1 MLKKRVIIYN
11 APVILTYT
19 IVALIILIVGL
30 VTDNRTTY
38 ALFSV
43 YRGSWAQPLT
53 YFRLFSHILGHS
65 SVQHYVNNFMY
76 ILLIGPAVEERYGS
90 RNLLIMILT
99 TALVIGLVN
108 VFLFPGTA
116 LLGASG
122 IVFMLIVLGSATNY
136 SHGQI
141 PLTMVMIALI
151 YIGNEVYKGI
161 TQQDTISQLAHI
173 IGGIMGIIFVLIMP
187 KYRKS

>member
-1 MLKKRVIIYN
+1 MKKKVIIYN

-43 YRGSWAQPLT
+43 YRGSWTQPLT

-90 RNLLIMILT
+90 RNLLIMILM

-122 IVFMLIVLGSATNY
+122 IVFMLIVLGSAQT
-136 SHGQI
+136 
-141 PLTMVMIALI
+141 TA
-151 YIGNEVYKGI
+151 
-161 TQQDTISQLAHI
+161 TDR
-173 IGGIMGIIFVLIMP
+173 
-187 KYRKS
+187 YRSRWS